1 MHRRVWSCSSAI
13 CVAVD
18 MVYKVL
24 VIRVIVFVPQD
35 LQLAYVFLVTL
46 LFLVLSNSIQPY
58 KASRDNNFE

>member
-1 MHRRVWSCSSAI
+1 
-13 CVAVD
+13 

-24 VIRVIVFVPQD
+24 VIGVVVFVPQG

-46 LFLVLSNSIQPY
+46 LFLVLSNSTRPY